1 MEALKTVIWI
11 VNIFSSLAIIALVLM
26 QHGRGADAGASFGGS
41 GSAQGVFGS
50 GGNANFL
57 SRMTGMAATVFFAS
71 CLLLGYIHS
80 QQSNKG
86 LDFSTVQQSS
96 IAPAATPAADE
107 QGSTLNP
114 VAAHASAEASAAA
127 ASGEAKATN
136 DDKGSAL
143 AAAAAGATAGAAAA
157 KLADTKKAETDKKN
171 NKNNDDAKKDAKAP
185 AGKSKKPTKADADKN
200 KKKSSSKTKQ

>member
-57 SRMTGMAATVFFAS
+57 SRMTGIAATVFFAS

-96 IAPAATPAADE
+96 IAPAADE

-143 AAAAAGATAGAAAA
+143 AAAAVGATAGAAAA

-185 AGKSKKPTKADADKN
+185 AGKSKKPAKADADKN